1 MERPGHELRI
11 AGHTWFRTRL
21 PVSRRPNRHNVGAAG
36 EYAGIVK
43 TFVACSDAAISQ
55 PSNRPTLYKGYRFPP
70 EIISHCVWLSLLNTR
85 SWVHERRSNAGQLA
99 EGLSSIA
106 STGYRLK
113 GRPNSDTCWADLSPD
128 FAPQGG
134 ETSYAAIRS

>member
-1 MERPGHELRI
+1 MMFNEPLLRI
-11 AGHTWFRTRL
+11 AVFANPENVQLPHGQVARVVDAVEQRVADAMVRL
-21 PVSRRPNRHNVGAAG
+21 S
-36 EYAGIVK
+36 
-43 TFVACSDAAISQ
+43 F
-55 PSNRPTLYKGYRFPP
+55 
-70 EIISHCVWLSLLNTR
+70 LNTR

-128 FAPQGG
+128 FAPQRG

>member
-1 MERPGHELRI
+1 MPGWSVYP
-11 AGHTWFRTRL
+11 AGGNQQTVFEKSGGSSALYR
-21 PVSRRPNRHNVGAAG
+21 GAG
-36 EYAGIVK
+36 
-43 TFVACSDAAISQ
+43 
-55 PSNRPTLYKGYRFPP
+55 
-70 EIISHCVWLSLLNTR
+70 LSLLNTR

-128 FAPQGG
+128 FAPQRG